1 MRFAVLGPGGVG
13 GLMGA
18 LLARAGDH
26 VEVLAGESTSREIAA
41 GGIRVESTRFGDFT
55 SSVTTAPQLSEP
67 VDAVMVTVKATHL
80 DEAIKRVPPSALGD
94 ALVIPFLNGLEHVE
108 VLRRVYPPD
117 QVVPAAIRIESA
129 RIGPGVIRHTS
140 HFAGIEIGPAAQHV
154 AARLEAAGFDVRI
167 RADEKQML
175 WEKFVF
181 LAPMAL
187 LTTDARGN
195 VGTIRTERR
204 KDLAALLGEVT
215 SVARADGVSIDPA
228 SVLRFMDAIPASM
241 ETSMQRDQAAGR
253 PLELD
258 ALGGAV
264 LRRAAKAGIDAPVT
278 RKLVERIGSRA
289 ASKSA

>member
-13 GLMGA
+13 GLMAA

-258 ALGGAV
+258 ALGGAL
-264 LRRAAKAGIDAPVT
+264 LRRAAKAGINAPVT